1 MCVGHGGGGGGGQG
15 ESQVGEGR
23 VEGVQ
28 VYKKVKYRWCVAGGG
43 GVYRKVIDILVYGI
57 WREVGSGEAS
67 GEARRGGVGGG
78 WGVSR
83 STRR

>member
-1 MCVGHGGGGGGGQG
+1 MVRGGL
-15 ESQVGEGR
+15 
-23 VEGVQ
+23 
-28 VYKKVKYRWCVAGGG
+28 GGG

-67 GEARRGGVGGG
+67 WGARRGGVGGG